1 MENFHI
7 SALLV
12 GLAVLAIIILALK
25 ILFSTHDYLLRR
37 IEGFSDIQDKILVA
51 ITVLALVYIVFDFL
65 KMLYCIG
72 EAILGY
78 S

>member
-12 GLAVLAIIILALK
+12 GLAVLAIIILVLK

-37 IEGFSDIQDKILVA
+37 IEGFSDIQDKVLVA
-51 ITVLALVYIVFDFL
+51 ITVLALVYIVFDFF